1 MLTPGWAHG
10 PVYKTAQGP
19 MIELHLR
26 NAIAGDNAGL
36 DNVLKDLNV
45 DAAIRER
52 WFVYMAANPTFAVDF
67 FLEQLEALAASDSEG
82 MSVNTASDSD
92 NEEPAGDV
100 GPLAMRNL
108 SDEEP
113 HNSPNGMSHEEPVN
127 NGRDDMDEEPG
138 FEENLRA
145 AEQRGMGDYLVESE
159 EPSEEEAA
167 VDNKYNET
175 EEKAISDS
183 DFQDVVPNAAS
194 EVPVALPE
202 APGASD
208 IRRGLFNCK
217 LISGPVSVSS
227 SSE

>member
-10 PVYKTAQGP
+10 PVYKTAHGP
-19 MIELHLR
+19 MIEHHLR

-52 WFVYMAANPTFAVDF
+52 WFAYMAANPTFAVDF
-67 FLEQLEALAASDSEG
+67 FLEQLEAMTASDSED

-100 GPLAMRNL
+100 GPHAMRNL

-113 HNSPNGMSHEEPVN
+113 DSSSNCMSHEEPVN
-127 NGRDDMDEEPG
+127 NGEDNLDEEPG

-145 AEQRGMGDYLVESE
+145 AEQRAMGDYFVENEKSSE
-159 EPSEEEAA
+159 EDAA
-167 VDNKYNET
+167 VDDRYNET

-194 EVPVALPE
+194 EAPVALPE

-217 LISGPVSVSS
+217 LSSGPVRVSS
-227 SSE
+227 DSE